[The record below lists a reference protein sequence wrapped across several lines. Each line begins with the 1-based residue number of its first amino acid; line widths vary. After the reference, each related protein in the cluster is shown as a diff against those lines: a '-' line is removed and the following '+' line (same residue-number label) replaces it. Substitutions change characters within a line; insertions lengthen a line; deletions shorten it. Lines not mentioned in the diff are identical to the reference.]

1 MDGVTDEPPNPSQ
14 LLAAIRN
21 HCDKQ
26 GYKGKQRV
34 DMIREYKRLVMER
47 TGVFL

>member
-1 MDGVTDEPPNPSQ
+1 MTEELPRPSQ

-26 GYKGKQRV
+26 GYKGKQRAEV
-34 DMIREYKRLVMER
+34 IQEYKRLVMER
-47 TGVFL
+47 TGVIL